1 MLRNTAKTGK
11 TRPPPQS
18 PTYFSRSSRRQ
29 RRSRYSRRHFQLPA
43 PTPQRR
49 SSPPQRSQSPPRR
62 ARQRRQNLPDQPPHP
77 QQIQPQRAPN
87 RRTQQH
93 RLENYSQHQIRQT
106 QCLGLRR
113 TRNLPRHPPI
123 FPYQTQPLPPRVQ
136 LSHQRRR
143 KPPRILA
150 DTDRKLRRRIP
161 RHHRRQQVRR
171 TTPGSQPQSLARQ
184 ISQHQ
189 SDSRNLLPK
198 RNRNRGTPQRH
209 PHGNLRTQRSLRSFA
224 PKLAPS
230 KAAPGKPRQRHHQHQ
245 RIRHHLRQRK
255 HLGRNRPNPTNRTA

>member
-11 TRPPPQS
+11 TRPPLQS
-18 PTYFSRSSRRQ
+18 PAHFSRSSRRQ
-29 RRSRYSRRHFQLPA
+29 TSPRYSRRHLQLPP

-62 ARQRRQNLPDQPPHP
+62 ARQRRQNLPDRTPHP

-87 RRTQQH
+87 RRTQHH
-93 RLENYSQHQIRQT
+93 RLENYSQHQTRQT
-106 QCLGLRR
+106 QRLGLRR

-123 FPYQTQPLPPRVQ
+123 FPYQTQPLPAGVQ
-136 LSHQRRR
+136 LPRQRKDKLPGRV
-143 KPPRILA
+143 A
-150 DTDRKLRRRIP
+150 ETDRKLRRRIP
-161 RHHRRQQVRR
+161 RHPRRQQMRR

-189 SDSRNLLPK
+189 SDYRNLLPK
-198 RNRNRGTPQRH
+198 RNRHRRTPQRH
-209 PHGNLRTQRSLRSFA
+209 PHGNLPTQRSLRSFA
-224 PKLAPS
+224 AKLVPS
-230 KAAPGKPRQRHHQHQ
+230 QAAPGKPRQRHHQHQ

-255 HLGRNRPNPTNRTA
+255 HL

>member
-1 MLRNTAKTGK
+1 MLRNTAKTAK

-18 PTYFSRSSRRQ
+18 PTHFSRSSRRQ
-29 RRSRYSRRHFQLPA
+29 RRPRYSRRHLQLPA

-62 ARQRRQNLPDQPPHP
+62 ARQRRQNLPDRTPHP

-87 RRTQQH
+87 RRTQHH
-93 RLENYSQHQIRQT
+93 RLENYSQHQTSQT
-106 QCLGLRR
+106 QRLGLRR

-123 FPYQTQPLPPRVQ
+123 FPHQTQPLPPRVQ
-136 LSHQRRR
+136 LPHQRRR

-150 DTDRKLRRRIP
+150 ETDRKLRRRFP
-161 RHHRRQQVRR
+161 CDHRRQQMRR

-184 ISQHQ
+184 ISQYQ
-189 SDSRNLLPK
+189 SNYRNLLPK
-198 RNRNRGTPQRH
+198 RNRHRETPQGH

-224 PKLAPS
+224 AKLVPS
-230 KAAPGKPRQRHHQHQ
+230 QAALGKPRQRHHQHQ
-245 RIRHHLRQRK
+245 PIRHNLR
-255 HLGRNRPNPTNRTA
+255 